1 MLNFFKNFSKEQKT
15 LNKIR
20 KDFDNIVRLND
31 KRIELIMK
39 YDDESE
45 TPELT
50 KTQKEILL
58 NNLAMLGKTADIAG
72 GFKNTD
78 ADIENGIYF
87 NIQGTSPRVIA
98 SDVLLSSCSLVSK
111 DKIHKTYLN
120 RMDEDIFY
128 IRYLETFNIVSKFLE
143 IKSNKLNRKGK
154 NLIHRLAE
162 EKMKQEI
169 IKFSKFFKGNEQL
182 IQEFIFS
189 GLEGE
194 DDHWRNVYTMKDRLN
209 LASGLRPYINNP
221 DILKIGM
228 KEVIYIYAPKNG
240 NVVLK
245 LLNRINNKNKD
256 FIVTYHQNKGGNI
269 SD

>member
-20 KDFDNIVRLND
+20 KDFDNIVQLND

-39 YDDESE
+39 YDNESDA
-45 TPELT
+45 PELT

-58 NNLAMLGKTADIAG
+58 NNLAILGKTADIAG

-78 ADIENGIYF
+78 NNIEKGIYF

-98 SDVLLSSCSLVSK
+98 SDMLLSSCSLASK
-111 DKIHKTYLN
+111 DKVHKTYLN
-120 RMDEDIFY
+120 RIDEGIFY
-128 IRYLETFNIVSKFLE
+128 TQYLETFNITSKFLE

-154 NLIHRLAE
+154 NLIHKLAE

-194 DDHWRNVYTMKDRLN
+194 DDHWHNVYTMKDRLN
-209 LASGLRPYINNP
+209 IVSGLRPYIDNP

-240 NVVLK
+240 NVLLK

-256 FIVTYHQNKGGNI
+256 FVVKYQYKG
-269 SD
+269 DY

>member
-1 MLNFFKNFSKEQKT
+1 MLNFLKKFSKEQKT

-20 KDFDNIVRLND
+20 KDFYNIVRLND
-31 KRIELIMK
+31 KRIEIIEK
-39 YDDESE
+39 YDNESE
-45 TPELT
+45 VPELT
-50 KTQKEILL
+50 KTQKEILI
-58 NNLAMLGKTADIAG
+58 NNLAMLGKTADIEG

-78 ADIENGIYF
+78 DDIEKGIYF
-87 NIQGTSPRVIA
+87 NIQGTSPSVIS
-98 SDVLLSSCSLVSK
+98 SDMLLSSCSLASK
-111 DKIHKTYLN
+111 DKVHKTHLN
-120 RMDEDIFY
+120 RIDEGIFY
-128 IRYLETFNIVSKFLE
+128 IQYLETFNMASKFLN

-154 NLIHRLAE
+154 NLIHRLAN

-194 DDHWRNVYTMKDRLN
+194 DDHWHNVYTMKDRLN
-209 LASGLRPYINNP
+209 LVSGLRPYIDNP

-228 KEVIYIYAPKNG
+228 KEVIYVYAPKNG
-240 NVVLK
+240 NVLIK

-256 FIVTYHQNKGGNI
+256 FVVKYQYKG
-269 SD
+269 DY